1 MRLRRPQQRKG
12 GDAGLCVVSLFD
24 GVCGAY
30 AALTR
35 LGIRIQSYY
44 TAEIDDNCIKVQERH
59 VPQAIQLGSVLHLT
73 NEALERSGIAPHLVL
88 GGSPCQDLSRVN
100 PLRKGLWDKN
110 GSGPLFF
117 HYVRIKNFFQLQA
130 ERAGRKFFWLF
141 ENTSSMDRCTRLAM
155 VRSFG
160 GLRPVTVCS
169 SEFVP
174 MRRPRFFGGNLSSLT
189 LGGRQKQST
198 SLILQDFLEPG
209 RTALVK
215 KLQTITTNPASQRC
229 ADGRRP
235 VRQANGKESYLRLT
249 ELEVLF
255 GYSRSWTDT
264 GDLSLSARRQL
275 IGRSFCV
282 PVIASLLEELQI
294 LYKY

>member
-1 MRLRRPQQRKG
+1 
-12 GDAGLCVVSLFD
+12 
-24 GVCGAY
+24 
-30 AALTR
+30 
-35 LGIRIQSYY
+35 
-44 TAEIDDNCIKVQERH
+44 
-59 VPQAIQLGSVLHLT
+59 
-73 NEALERSGIAPHLVL
+73 
-88 GGSPCQDLSRVN
+88 
-100 PLRKGLWDKN
+100 
-110 GSGPLFF
+110 
-117 HYVRIKNFFQLQA
+117 
-130 ERAGRKFFWLF
+130 
-141 ENTSSMDRCTRLAM
+141 MDRCTRLAM

-294 LYKY
+294 LYKYYRWQCPSSRPVPKAATSRQLGAVVEVEKETGDPAWNGRWQRQRHRRGQRSNESAHTSRLRRMPRRTGVENLLYLC